1 MQEAPFAMK
10 KPNIAKLREFGFAEN
25 GGTYAYGARIAEGQ
39 LQMTVTVTGG
49 GDIRARVI
57 DPATGEEY
65 VLHRTSGAAGAFV
78 GMVRTEYEALLTEIA
93 ERCFDPDVFKSAC
106 AREVISYVRAAYGGE
121 LEFLWKRFP
130 GNAVWRREDTRKWYG
145 ALLTV
150 PERKLGL
157 ASGET
162 AEIIDLRADPEEL
175 AALVDGERYF
185 PGYHMNKKHWLTIRL
200 NGMVP
205 AEEIFR
211 RIDESYRLAAK

>member
-1 MQEAPFAMK
+1 
-10 KPNIAKLREFGFAEN
+10 
-25 GGTYAYGARIAEGQ
+25 
-39 LQMTVTVTGG
+39 
-49 GDIRARVI
+49 
-57 DPATGEEY
+57 
-65 VLHRTSGAAGAFV
+65 
-78 GMVRTEYEALLTEIA
+78 MVRADHEAVLTEIA
-93 ERCFDPDVFKSAC
+93 EACFEPDVFKSAR
-106 AREVISYVRAAYGGE
+106 AQEAISYVRAVYGSE

-145 ALLTV
+145 VLLAV
-150 PERKLGL
+150 PERKLGI
-157 ASGET
+157 ASDGT
-162 AEIIDLRADPEEL
+162 AEIIDLRADPGVL